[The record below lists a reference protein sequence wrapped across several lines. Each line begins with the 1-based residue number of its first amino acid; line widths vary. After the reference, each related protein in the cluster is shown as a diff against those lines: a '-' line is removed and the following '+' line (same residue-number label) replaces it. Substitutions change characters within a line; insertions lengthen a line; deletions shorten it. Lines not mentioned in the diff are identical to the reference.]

1 MSQAASQ
8 AAAFYRDVSRDGRLW
23 TIKDD
28 GGFPAPVTPSGRAM
42 PFWSSRSRAERIVA
56 AVPAYKSFV
65 VVEVT
70 WDEFRDRWL
79 PGLERDGLRVGVNW
93 SGSKAVGYDLLPS
106 EVRRVVEAAFSRV
119 HGEDEP

>member
-8 AAAFYRDVSRDGRLW
+8 AADFFRAVSRNGRLW

-28 GGFPAPVTPSGRAM
+28 SGFPAPATPEGRAM
-42 PFWSSRSRAERIVA
+42 PFSSSRSRAERIVA
-56 AVPAYKSFV
+56 TVPAYRSFV
-65 VVEVT
+65 VVELT

-93 SGSKAVGYDLLPS
+93 SGIRAVGSDMPPS
-106 EVRRVVEAAFSRV
+106 EVRWEVEAAGSLV
-119 HGEDEP
+119 PGGTEP